1 MSPAKYLN
9 TLCWSKKGEKNKSE
23 HHTDYSCL
31 GNTSLYFAYNLL
43 QEKKYT
49 NKVKQ
54 FVQQQFSDKGY
65 TVVYEKLLTKPK
77 RLELAFLAKKFSD
90 QEIAALKKSMESFGI
105 AHTDLIIRQD
115 SLDLKTTILSEI
127 DKRSAAVNDKDLTI
141 RALNNELA
149 KYQVASPQL
158 DKDLAVLFP
167 ELQSYSI
174 GQQQYYAK
182 KRIVERMSLPLF
194 IRQKILWLK
203 YNN

>member
-1 MSPAKYLN
+1 
-9 TLCWSKKGEKNKSE
+9 
-23 HHTDYSCL
+23 
-31 GNTSLYFAYNLL
+31 
-43 QEKKYT
+43 
-49 NKVKQ
+49 
-54 FVQQQFSDKGY
+54 
-65 TVVYEKLLTKPK
+65 
-77 RLELAFLAKKFSD
+77 
-90 QEIAALKKSMESFGI
+90 MESFGI